1 MESIINSIN
10 IGFGNCVFLS
20 RDNKSVEGI
29 ISEKINDPKLNVLSV
44 RPKEVKIQTIDA
56 LHDKLSLLYDDKNV
70 EGVITWRPSENGKH
84 FVFNHFE

>member
-10 IGFGNCVFLS
+10 NGFGNCVFLN

-29 ISEKINDPKLNVLSV
+29 ISNKINDPKLNVLSV
-44 RPKEVKIQTIDA
+44 KPKGINIEPIDT

-70 EGVITWRPSENGKH
+70 EGVITWRPSKNGKH
-84 FVFNHFE
+84 FVFCHFE